1 MKKSSDLTITANKM
15 LVQIKAFVIVI
26 IVVNMTAM
34 ALHWPVIW
42 HYTVIYPPQSKY
54 LLSTVEANMVFFQ
67 RPVSITGK
75 LELD

>member
-1 MKKSSDLTITANKM
+1 M
-15 LVQIKAFVIVI
+15 LVHIKAFVVI

-34 ALHWPVIW
+34 ALALLHCTLGSRYWPVIW

-54 LLSTVEANMVFFQ
+54 LLSTVEANMVLFFFQ
-67 RPVSITGK
+67 RPVSVTGK